1 MFTWNIVFLK
11 KSDKTL
17 IVELGQGQGHWICQ
31 SLEYWFTP

>member
-1 MFTWNIVFLK
+1 MK

-31 SLEYWFTP
+31 SLEYWLTH